1 MPTDTSTIYGLTF
14 TDNHGGEVQLEDF
27 EGRPLLLVNTAS
39 KCGFTPQYEG
49 LQALHEQYRDQGLV
63 VIGFPCDQFAHQEP
77 DDDADIEAFCQ
88 ANYGV
93 DFPLSTK
100 VDVNGRATHP
110 VFAFLK
116 ARASGLL
123 GSSVKWN
130 FTKFLVAP
138 DGRTVKRFAPTTE
151 PADLRSAIETMLAET
166 VEPTKADSTEAASA
180 D

>member
-1 MPTDTSTIYGLTF
+1 MTDTTTIYDLGF
-14 TDNHGGEVQLEDF
+14 TDNHGGEVRLEDF

-39 KCGFTPQYEG
+39 NCGFTPQYEG

-77 DDDADIEAFCQ
+77 GDDADIEAFCQ
-88 ANYGV
+88 ANFGV

-100 VDVNGRATHP
+100 VDVNGRGTHP

-116 ARASGLL
+116 AHASGLL

-151 PADLRSAIETMLAET
+151 PADMRSAIESMLATT
-166 VEPTKADSTEAASA
+166 VEPTKADGAEAASA
-180 D
+180 G